1 MEGLKVTRDVITDLL
16 PLCESGEASEDTRRL
31 VQEFLA
37 KDPELARLTEKLK
50 QARLSAEKAL
60 PPPEVEVESLKRT
73 RRVIR
78 EQSSVLAVA
87 IFFTL
92 APFVFLF
99 QGGRITWVLIRESPA
114 VGGAYLLT
122 ALVLWVVYVV
132 MRIRLKVL

>member
-1 MEGLKVTRDVITDLL
+1 MEDLKVTRDVITDLL

-50 QARLSAEKAL
+50 QTRLSAEKAL
-60 PPPEVEVESLKRT
+60 PPPEVEVKSLKRT

-92 APFVFLF
+92 APFAFLLE
-99 QGGRITWVLIRESPA
+99 GGRITWLLIRESP
-114 VGGAYLLT
+114 VIGGTYLFT
-122 ALVLWVVYVV
+122 GLVLWIVYIV
-132 MRIRLKVL
+132 MRLRLKVL